1 MIDGLKKADDIL
13 SSIELVQ
20 AAGSKQF
27 LKKSQHIYGS
37 PSFVL
42 RDGKTSS
49 LNLAKKFESPN

>member
-1 MIDGLKKADDIL
+1 MVKKKAYDIL
-13 SSIELVQ
+13 SSIELVE

-49 LNLAKKFESPN
+49 LNLAKSLSL